1 MHFTIWHLDT
11 GNLIGDYPT
20 EDAALAAV
28 RAEIQVNESPDLL
41 VLQREQAGND
51 PELVASAPALATR
64 AFATGR
70 TSPLPDRSSA
80 GS

>member
-1 MHFTIWHLDT
+1 MRYTIWHLDT

-28 RAEIQVNESPDLL
+28 RAEILVNVSPDLL
-41 VLQREQAGND
+41 VLQREQAGDD
-51 PELVASAPALATR
+51 PELVASGPALATR
-64 AFATGR
+64 ALATGR
-70 TSPLPDRSSA
+70 PSPLPDRSSA

>member
-51 PELVASAPALATR
+51 PELVASGLALATR

>member
-41 VLQREQAGND
+41 VLQREHAGND
-51 PELVASAPALATR
+51 PELVASGLALATR